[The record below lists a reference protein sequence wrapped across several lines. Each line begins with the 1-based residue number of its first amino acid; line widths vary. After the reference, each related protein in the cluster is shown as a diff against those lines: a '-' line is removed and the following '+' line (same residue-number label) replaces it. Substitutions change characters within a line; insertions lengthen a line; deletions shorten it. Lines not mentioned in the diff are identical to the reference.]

1 MTPAVSLKNIDIIF
15 GKAPEKTLPLLDQGW
30 SRDEINRKTG
40 QVVGVSGANLQV
52 NDGEIVVLMGL
63 SGSGKSTLL
72 RAVNALAPVTRGTV
86 TVQTPEGPVT
96 PYNTSKRTLRKLRLH
111 TISMVFQQFALLPWR
126 SVEENI
132 GFPLELA
139 GLKAEQRQ
147 RRVQEQLA
155 LVGLSQWARHPV
167 SALSGGMQQRVGL
180 ARAFVTG
187 APVLL
192 MDEPFSALDPLIRL
206 HLQDELLELQRTLK
220 KTILF
225 VSHDLDEAFRIGN
238 RIAIMQ
244 AGRIVQLGTPAEIL
258 RKPANAYVADFIG
271 NINPGGILTAA
282 DIMTPITSREQLQAS
297 VSGTVKPETVLN
309 DILRIL
315 SAKPGTIG
323 VIERGRIVGIVNAQ
337 TAISSLSHSQ
347 TKP

>member
-15 GKAPEKTLPLLDQGW
+15 GKAPEKALPLLDQGW

-40 QVVGVSGANLQV
+40 QVVGVSGANLEV

-139 GLKAEQRQ
+139 GFKAEQRH

-206 HLQDELLELQRTLK
+206 HMQDELLELQRTLK

-282 DIMTPITSREQLQAS
+282 DIMTPITSREQLQTS

-337 TAISSLSHSQ
+337 SAISSLSHSQ
-347 TKP
+347 KKP